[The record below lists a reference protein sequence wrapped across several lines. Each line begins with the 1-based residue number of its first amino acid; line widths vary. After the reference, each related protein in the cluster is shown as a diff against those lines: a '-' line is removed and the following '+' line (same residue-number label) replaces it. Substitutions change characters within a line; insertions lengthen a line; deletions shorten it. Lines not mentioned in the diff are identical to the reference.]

1 MADRVPDDIA
11 LAARGADTDA
21 LRAWLEA
28 GGDAN
33 GRGYIAPPPI
43 PVAGERTTMPLL
55 LLVARTYHYGRPF
68 AQRDCIR
75 LLLEHGADVNYVHDW
90 SQNSDWAGWGHPEA
104 TALTLCAEEWRY
116 AAAQELIS
124 NGADSSRIIQTA
136 LLDDTLLRMMLVAGA
151 DLFCPNDYLGDH
163 YYGDPD
169 QTPLDYARR
178 SIAEYERSGHDSL
191 MRSYENTVSIL
202 EGVRLA
208 GSYKQ
213 YILQDYKELLR
224 LRSLLARGR
233 ALIGPQTPQTVAR
246 LFGGRADPAAS
257 SRRATRRHQPP
268 PNRAAGVPDPVFWK
282 VMEFWRLGDWR
293 RPAGN
298 QTRR

>member
-1 MADRVPDDIA
+1 M
-11 LAARGADTDA
+11 
-21 LRAWLEA
+21 
-28 GGDAN
+28 
-33 GRGYIAPPPI
+33 
-43 PVAGERTTMPLL
+43 MPLL
-55 LLVARTYHYGRPF
+55 LLVARNYQYGRPY

-75 LLLEHGADVNYVHDW
+75 LLLEHGADVNYVHDC
-90 SQNSDWAGWGHPEA
+90 SQDPDWAGWGDPED
-104 TALTLCAEEWRY
+104 TALTLCAGEWRY

-136 LLDDTLLRMMLVAGA
+136 LLDEKLLRMMLVAGA
-151 DLFCPNDYLGDH
+151 DLFCPNDYLGET
-163 YYGDPD
+163 YGWHPD
-169 QTPLDYARR
+169 QTPLDYVRR
-178 SIAEYERSGHDSL
+178 GIAHYERSGHYSL
-191 MRSYENTVSIL
+191 VRAYENTVSIL

-233 ALIGPQTPQTVAR
+233 ALIGPQAPETVAR
-246 LFGGRADPAAS
+246 LFGGRADPTAS
-257 SRRATRRHQPP
+257 SRRATRRHQPR

-282 VMEFWRLGDWR
+282 VIEFWRLGDWR

>member
-1 MADRVPDDIA
+1 MADRVPDEIG
-11 LAARGADTDA
+11 LAARKADTDA

-43 PVAGERTTMPLL
+43 PVAGERTTVPLL
-55 LLVARTYHYGRPF
+55 LLVARNYQYGRPY

-90 SQNSDWAGWGHPEA
+90 RQSGDWAGWGHPEA

-136 LLDDTLLRMMLVAGA
+136 LLDDITLRMMLVAGA
-151 DLFCPNDYLGDH
+151 DLFSPNDYLGDY
-163 YYGDPD
+163 YYGSRDE
-169 QTPLDYARR
+169 TPLDYARR
-178 SIAEYERSGHDSL
+178 GMAEYERSGHESL
-191 MRSYENTVSIL
+191 MRDYENTVSIL

-224 LRSLLARGR
+224 LRSLLARDR
-233 ALIGPQTPQTVAR
+233 ASSGPATPEVVAR

-257 SRRATRRHQPP
+257 RRATRRQRPLP
-268 PNRAAGVPDPVFWK
+268 QRPAGVPDPAFWL
-282 VMEFWRLGDWR
+282 VMEYWRLGDWR

-298 QTRR
+298 QSTR